1 VESLE
6 SIFDGSSSVLK
17 EDSPPSPSSPL
28 SNPYPQSPVN
38 LKRLDIGEDVSQSSG
53 LIPRRHSKWST
64 PAKLGFPSHSPGF
77 LLTHFELETL
87 APAASYPS
95 HTIRNCRERERE
107 RGGES
112 ARAAFKEDA
121 QIVKHC
127 VPAAVCL
134 RVSPPASYL
143 RHGPPDHG
151 DPQEKQEAASAL
163 VVRQWS
169 VRSSSEETAKPTP
182 SRWRRVLAT
191 LTRLNTF
198 SDCIVARTSTANP
211 PPVVVNTE
219 SLDSAPYKSL
229 FVLGHLYKGGDITVC
244 S

>member
-38 LKRLDIGEDVSQSSG
+38 LKLHFSTSVLKLMMTTFYSGHDYGCRRTDGYERKMGSQAKVN
-53 LIPRRHSKWST
+53 LRQNLTST
-64 PAKLGFPSHSPGF
+64 TSILKHPNVQQIQDGHLH
-77 LLTHFELETL
+77 
-87 APAASYPS
+87 PAAYTSCTLPLS
-95 HTIRNCRERERE
+95 VGKTRTRFLNLRD
-107 RGGES
+107 S
-112 ARAAFKEDA
+112 
-121 QIVKHC
+121 VKK
-127 VPAAVCL
+127 
-134 RVSPPASYL
+134 SPTKS
-143 RHGPPDHG
+143 
-151 DPQEKQEAASAL
+151 
-163 VVRQWS
+163 
-169 VRSSSEETAKPTP
+169 TAK
-182 SRWRRVLAT
+182 
-191 LTRLNTF
+191 
-198 SDCIVARTSTANP
+198 ANP